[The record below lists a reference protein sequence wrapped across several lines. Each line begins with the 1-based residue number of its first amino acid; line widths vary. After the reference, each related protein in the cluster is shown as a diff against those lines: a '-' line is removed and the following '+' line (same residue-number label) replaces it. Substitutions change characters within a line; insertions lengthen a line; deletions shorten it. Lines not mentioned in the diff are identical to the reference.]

1 MVLELLPSS
10 PENVEVEPLTEK
22 SVNVS
27 WSYPTANA
35 ETVTK
40 YVINVTSLKTFD
52 AHLIDP
58 SDTNN
63 SDSAKTSHSIQVTVP
78 SSQTFA
84 VLNNLSS
91 FTMYEVTVTSLNNHG
106 SSLPSYA
113 IRSLTLT
120 PGKMKPTAVKEAP
133 KLPEIRECCVKKGI
147 THKGCLDKLCD
158 PSKLML
164 LLICLFIQVHAFYNN
179 HRSP

>member
-1 MVLELLPSS
+1 MLFLVIELLPSS

-22 SVNVS
+22 SLNVT

-52 AHLIDP
+52 SHLVDP
-58 SDTNN
+58 ADTNTSN
-63 SDSAKTSHSIQVTVP
+63 TATSHSIQVTVP
-78 SSQTFA
+78 ASQTFA

-120 PGKMKPTAVKEAP
+120 PGKMKPAAVKEAP
-133 KLPEIRECCVKKGI
+133 KLPDIRGCCVKKGI

-158 PSKLML
+158 PSKFKLTKDFFHVDVKIYL
-164 LLICLFIQVHAFYNN
+164 KKCK
-179 HRSP
+179 